1 MLQKLM
7 KAFRFKIEDFI
18 HPSHFVWIKG
28 ESSFKAMN
36 TARQIFSDNKYKITF
51 TGNENNIKLG

>member
-28 ESSFKAMN
+28 ENHFKAMN
-36 TARQIFSDNKYKITF
+36 IARQIFSANKYKITF
-51 TGNENNIKLG
+51 TGNENNIKFG

>member
-1 MLQKLM
+1 M

-28 ESSFKAMN
+28 ENYFKAMN
-36 TARQIFSDNKYKITF
+36 IARQIFSDNKYKITF

>member
-1 MLQKLM
+1 M

-28 ESSFKAMN
+28 KNHFDAIN
-36 TARQIFSDNKYKITF
+36 IARQMFSTNIYKIIF
-51 TGNENNIKLG
+51 TGNENNIQFG

>member
-1 MLQKLM
+1 M

-18 HPSHFVWIKG
+18 HPSHFVQIKG
-28 ESSFKAMN
+28 ENHFKAMN
-36 TARQIFSDNKYKITF
+36 IARQIFSDNKYKITF